1 VAVISAAAIAATF
14 ANFTATPVVIPTNS
28 VATGTLSLSRSGAGA
43 IYSLANAKIGDT
55 QSGSITISNPGSLDS
70 NLSLN
75 ATTTGD
81 ASLASAVQV
90 KVYLDADNTGT
101 AVYNGPL
108 SGFNAAD
115 VALAHGAGHTY
126 FFHIGLP
133 TTGTTAGDN

>member
-1 VAVISAAAIAATF
+1 MTAAVAAAASVIS
-14 ANFTATPVVIPTNS
+14 
-28 VATGTLSLSRSGAGA
+28 
-43 IYSLANAKIGDT
+43 
-55 QSGSITISNPGSLDS
+55 
-70 NLSLN
+70 
-75 ATTTGD
+75 

-133 TTGTTAGDN
+133 TTGTTAGDNALQGKSVSTDFTWNATQA